1 MLDLPNTAVTGISE
15 ESWEWVRK
23 LFEEVMSKVFHRFH
37 KKPRDLDLVIF
48 KKKKTNS
55 DEAYHRKIGENQR
68 YRKGCWIGKRKGIH
82 YNSGDTIKSN
92 NWLPVGK
99 NRSLKQWNDITN
111 VLTEKALSPKILN
124 EFIRVL
130 S

>member
-15 ESWEWVRK
+15 ELKLGRK

-68 YRKGCWIGKRKGIH
+68 YRKGC
-82 YNSGDTIKSN
+82 
-92 NWLPVGK
+92 
-99 NRSLKQWNDITN
+99 
-111 VLTEKALSPKILN
+111 
-124 EFIRVL
+124 
-130 S
+130 